1 MVPLQ
6 MGIPGG
12 PELVVI
18 LLVLLLL
25 FGIPLVLL
33 GVGGFAYLRANADD
47 DTKERIAELEG
58 EIDQLKADLDAVDQS
73 TDDGPTIGD
82 ESTAGDG
89 NDGSADDPQAGA

>member
-12 PELVVI
+12 PELLVI
-18 LLVLLLL
+18 LLIMVLL

-33 GVGGFAYLRANADD
+33 GVGGFVYLRSNADD

-58 EIDQLKADLDAVDQS
+58 EIDQLKAELDAERDDEQAASDGGTEGSGSGDS
-73 TDDGPTIGD
+73 T
-82 ESTAGDG
+82 
-89 NDGSADDPQAGA
+89 GSGV